1 MTERTYPLVHQVLE
15 ARALRV
21 FLFCLSLVTL
31 AYIDLRIGGV
41 MLDPNCIY
49 PFLIL
54 LSAPTSLCLKLGWR
68 TITIVRKCCL
78 PAGISV
84 CGLNL
89 IVLVSNADDI
99 ASFGYRLL
107 LLYTPLVLGIFIF
120 FSLSIL
126 ENVEVRVF
134 SLSKIEKIGLSF
146 VTIISFLAAAS
157 ALAIRNDSDLTA
169 FISGRAILM
178 ATFIVFFSFASPHQY
193 VESFVKKLK
202 ISSLVLLLISV
213 TIGVYTYTITV
224 MEQSDFA
231 NPFASIAFA
240 TLGILYGSLLAIFAI
255 SAECKSSEESRND
268 MAFDWHIV
276 EAYAFYALII
286 FPPVSILEYY
296 FQ

>member
-31 AYIDLRIGGV
+31 AYVDLRIGGV

-54 LSAPTSLCLKLGWR
+54 LSAPTSLCLKLRWH

-78 PAGISV
+78 PAGIAA

-89 IVLVSNADDI
+89 IVMVSNADDI
-99 ASFGYRLL
+99 ALIGYRLL

-126 ENVEVRVF
+126 ENAEVRVF
-134 SLSKIEKIGLSF
+134 SLSKIEKIALSF

-157 ALAIRNDSDLTA
+157 AIAIRNDTDLAA

-178 ATFIVFFSFASPHQY
+178 VAFIVFFVFAIPRQHA
-193 VESFVKKLK
+193 ESVVKKLK

-213 TIGVYTYTITV
+213 TIGVYTYTLAV
-224 MEQSDFA
+224 MEQGNIG
-231 NPFASIAFA
+231 NPFESIAFA
-240 TLGILYGSLLAIFAI
+240 TLGILYGLLLAIFAI

-268 MAFDWHIV
+268 IAFDWHIV

-286 FPPVSILEYY
+286 LPPVNILEYY